1 VQNAR
6 VETSLAPQLPL
17 VRIDA
22 EQIKQVLLNLTINAL
37 QAMPEGGRV
46 VLRTLLGNEKQV
58 VSIEVEDEGE
68 GVDPAIA
75 ARIFDPF
82 FTTKEK
88 GVGLGLSIAYK
99 IAVQHGG
106 SLTVRNGT
114 RGAIFRLA
122 LPLAHNER

>member
-1 VQNAR
+1 
-6 VETSLAPQLPL
+6 
-17 VRIDA
+17 
-22 EQIKQVLLNLTINAL
+22 VLLNLTINAL

-46 VLRTLLGNEKQV
+46 VLRTLLSNENQFLA
-58 VSIEVEDEGE
+58 IEVEDEGG

-75 ARIFDPF
+75 ARVFDPF

-106 SLTVRNGT
+106 TLAVRNGT
-114 RGAIFRLA
+114 RGAIFRLM
-122 LPLAHNER
+122 LPLAHHER